1 MIEGGNYEQFN
12 IVLNISNTPSIR
24 RNFQQQER
32 ALKKNTVST
41 RTVFTWL

>member
-1 MIEGGNYEQFN
+1 MIERGNCEQFN
-12 IVLNISNTPSIR
+12 IVPNISNTPSIR

-32 ALKKNTVST
+32 TLKKNTVST